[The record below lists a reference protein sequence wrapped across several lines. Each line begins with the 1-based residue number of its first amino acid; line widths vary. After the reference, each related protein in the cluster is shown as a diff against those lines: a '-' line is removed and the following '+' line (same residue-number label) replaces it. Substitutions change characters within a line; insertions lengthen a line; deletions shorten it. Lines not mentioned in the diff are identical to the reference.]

1 MPSFWKQDGPILE
14 ILNPM
19 TGGQDIIA
27 TADSDVRITT
37 TLALGSQELS
47 SSGAIIVRLSA
58 IEDLASMSILCTDKT
73 GQCGSATPV
82 FSALLP

>member
-1 MPSFWKQDGPILE
+1 MHMKVPVVPTLSFTVTLIVASIPLAIE
-14 ILNPM
+14 IV
-19 TGGQDIIA
+19 T
-27 TADSDVRITT
+27 TT

-82 FSALLP
+82 FSALLL

>member
-1 MPSFWKQDGPILE
+1 MHIKVPVVPTLSFTVTLIVASIPLAIE
-14 ILNPM
+14 IV
-19 TGGQDIIA
+19 T
-27 TADSDVRITT
+27 TT